1 MKSYLI
7 YIAIAR
13 FLLFLLL
20 ICSAQVQAEFESQ
33 RKYGGNCIVATDRD
47 DFTDE
52 LKGHRMLCIDL
63 ETRDHIVLRCG
74 QFGGIWLSVGV
85 HGSNKDKVHVRYRWG
100 KNETQEGFWK
110 NIGKYVINQ
119 DSQTLDNFAEA
130 ILTEQRL
137 IYEVGNFKGVV
148 RLDLM
153 FQFQRNKGVRDF
165 KARCSM

>member
-7 YIAIAR
+7 YMAIAR

-20 ICSAQVQAEFESQ
+20 ICSVQVQAEFESQ
-33 RKYGGNCIVATDRD
+33 RKYGNCIVATDRD

-52 LKGHRMLCIDL
+52 LKGHFMTCIDY
-63 ETRDHIVLRCG
+63 ETRDQIVLRCG

-130 ILTEQRL
+130 IVTEQRL
-137 IYEVGNFKGVV
+137 IYKVGNFKGVV
-148 RLDLM
+148 RLDGIFAKL
-153 FQFQRNKGVRDF
+153 RRKGVRDF